1 MIRHVSPP
9 VFVCLQTRFENTYRC
24 RRLSRSPVLWISSC
38 VSFYASCPNYATR
51 FLALSSG
58 IRYRYRIA
66 KSDVRSPGT
75 RIHRNTGI
83 VWLMSAAVSCCLRET
98 AATLQS
104 LNGTRMPRPR
114 PERRAHAN
122 RGNCGC
128 FCRRV
133 RGANP
138 GTRASAGPARAER
151 GLAGGPDRT
160 GIAGCAVRIVASARR
175 RPGAEHHD
183 CAGDPRHSASRSTRS
198 SPMPERPGHRPSMW
212 GRYPAI
218 PGPRLGVRSPR
229 GNAAR

>member
-1 MIRHVSPP
+1 M
-9 VFVCLQTRFENTYRC
+9 
-24 RRLSRSPVLWISSC
+24 
-38 VSFYASCPNYATR
+38 SFYASCPNYATR

-66 KSDVRSPGT
+66 KSHVRSPGT

-98 AATLQS
+98 ATTLQS
-104 LNGTRMPRPR
+104 LNGTRVRRPR

-138 GTRASAGPARAER
+138 GTPASAGPARAER

-160 GIAGCAVRIVASARR
+160 GIAGRAVRIVASARR

-183 CAGDPRHSASRSTRS
+183 RAAGDSWTLLLYAVHGRGEFRATAPDARRVD
-198 SPMPERPGHRPSMW
+198 RPD
-212 GRYPAI
+212 
-218 PGPRLGVRSPR
+218 PRLCRDAPGTDRLRRGGTLRSLAR
-229 GNAAR
+229 G